1 MNDGVLTAAGGR
13 TVRDLLRRGA
23 ERDPGRIL
31 LEVEDRDGATSTLS
45 WSQALDRSRVLAAL
59 LTDVGVGRG
68 DRVHV
73 HLPNRL
79 EFLLALFAAAE
90 LGASIVPTNTA
101 ASADEVAYI
110 LTHAGVAASV
120 VDAGGRALVDAA
132 WVACERSRPVLVCED
147 LDLLGQPSRVPPP
160 VDVVPT
166 DDLAV
171 MYTSGTTSRPKGV
184 RITHANYVWAGEV
197 VAGAVRMTPEDR
209 VLTVLPLFHANA
221 QLYTTM
227 SALVAGATIVLLPRF
242 SARRFLE
249 QAARHRATVGSL
261 FAAPIRMLLARDE
274 SRGDGPPQRL
284 RVMLF
289 AQNLTDAELAR
300 WDAEVGTPLVQLYGM
315 TETVGPPVINPL
327 GHDRRPH
334 TMGRVSLGYACRVVR
349 DDGQAAGEGDV
360 GQLLVSGV
368 PGVTLMRGYLHDP
381 QATDA
386 AFPDGW
392 LRTGDIVR
400 RESDGFLSFVDRD
413 KDMIKR
419 AGENVAAS
427 EVEVVLAG
435 HPAVA
440 EVAVFGIPDAVRE
453 EQIVAAVVPVDGEEL
468 SAGDLEA
475 WCRERLASFRVPS
488 RFVLRAA
495 LPRTAVGKVQKGIIR
510 DELDGGVRHV

>member
-1 MNDGVLTAAGGR
+1 
-13 TVRDLLRRGA
+13 
-23 ERDPGRIL
+23 
-31 LEVEDRDGATSTLS
+31 
-45 WSQALDRSRVLAAL
+45 VLAGL
-59 LTDVGVGRG
+59 LADADVRHG

-73 HLPNRL
+73 HLPNRV

-101 ASADEVAYI
+101 ASADEIAYI
-110 LTHAGVAASV
+110 LDHAAVAASL
-120 VDAGGRALVDAA
+120 VDAGGRAVVEAA
-132 WVACERSRPVLVCED
+132 WEAGSRSRPVLVCED
-147 LDLLGQPSRVPPP
+147 LDLLGRPSRSLQPE
-160 VDVVPT
+160 DVAPT

-227 SALVAGATIVLLPRF
+227 SALVAEATIVLLPRF
-242 SARRFLE
+242 SASRFLE
-249 QAARHRATVGSL
+249 QAARHGATVGSL
-261 FAAPIRMLLARDE
+261 FAAPIRMLLARHE
-274 SRGDGPPQRL
+274 PQADGPRHRL
-284 RVMLF
+284 RVVLF
-289 AQNLTDAELAR
+289 AQNLSDADLAR

-327 GHDRRPH
+327 GGDRRPH
-334 TMGRVSLGYACRVVR
+334 AIGRVSLGYACRVVR
-349 DDGQAAGEGDV
+349 DDGEAAREGDV
-360 GQLLVSGV
+360 GQLLVAGV

-386 AFPDGW
+386 ALPDGW

-400 RESDGFLSFVDRD
+400 LESDGFLSFVDRD

-427 EVEVVLAG
+427 EVEVVLAA

-440 EVAVFGIPDAVRE
+440 EVAVFGVPDSVRE
-453 EQIVAAVVPVDGEEL
+453 EEIVAAVVPVDGVDLQVHEL
-468 SAGDLEA
+468 ED
-475 WCRERLASFRVPS
+475 WCRQRLASFRVPA
-488 RFVLRAA
+488 RFVLRSS
-495 LPRTAVGKVQKGIIR
+495 LPRTAVGKVQKGVIR
-510 DELDGGVRHV
+510 DELDGGLRRV